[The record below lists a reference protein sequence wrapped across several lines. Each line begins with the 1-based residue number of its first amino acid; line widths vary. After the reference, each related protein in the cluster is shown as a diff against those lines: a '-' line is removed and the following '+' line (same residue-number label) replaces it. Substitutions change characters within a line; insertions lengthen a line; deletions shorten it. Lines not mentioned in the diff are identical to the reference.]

1 MLVIAVWSGFIFGI
15 LEGLVFNFTRQFPA
29 LYAPYKLPAE
39 VLWFSPLLNIG
50 IFSLTILLLS
60 PIVRTIAPRLRAN
73 EGLLT
78 LGIGIYLGLF
88 GVLYAPKVLNI
99 LSVAILAG
107 GLAFAMLRV
116 LRGHERTVIKQLH
129 RYLWIVP
136 ISIILLAVGVHGTK
150 TVYESQRYRNLPAA
164 PENSAN
170 VILIVMDTVRYDRF
184 LLPPEQTLTPNLDA
198 LAASGLRFTNAWP
211 TTSWTL
217 PSHASILTG
226 NYPHQHGAD
235 WPELKLDP
243 TLPTLG
249 EYFSAKGYVTG
260 AFSGNSSW
268 VTPEYLGSGFL
279 RFQVYIPTD
288 LLRRTAYGRVLNR
301 ISEWFGYHYSGLGKK
316 AQQSNAQFLAF
327 LNDYPERPFFVL
339 INYMD
344 VNQAFHHEKLNRP
357 FWEFPAPVENVI
369 TAYDDG
375 LRQLDTQIGELFQEL
390 SGRGALSNT
399 IVVITSDHGE
409 SFGASA
415 MHDHDPSGHGTSLYV
430 EQLHVPLFIIYP
442 QKIPAGSSNEALV
455 SLQQLPATLAALSGD
470 KSNPFP
476 GVALVGFP
484 ADLANS
490 RNESESEILATLN
503 YGDSNI
509 RSIFW
514 DQYQYIKNILKIGAV
529 EELFNLESDP
539 YAQSNILKEFPAIEV
554 VRKSLQALLG
564 MAE

>member
-1 MLVIAVWSGFIFGI
+1 MKRLEILVIAVWSGFIFGFI
-15 LEGLVFNFTRQFPA
+15 EGLVFNFTRRFPA

-39 VLWFSPLLNIG
+39 VLWVTPLLNIA
-50 IFSLTILLLS
+50 IFSLAILLLS
-60 PIVRTIAPRLRAN
+60 PIVRTIAPRVKMN

-78 LGIGIYLGLF
+78 LGIGAFLGLCGILF
-88 GVLYAPKVLNI
+88 APKVLHI
-99 LSVAILAG
+99 FSIVFLAG
-107 GLAFAMLRV
+107 GMVIAMLRV
-116 LRGHERTVIKQLH
+116 LRGHEYMVIDRLH

-136 ISIILLAVGVHGTK
+136 VSLILLVVGVFGIK
-150 TVYESQRYRNLPAA
+150 TVYELQRYRNLPASQ
-164 PENSAN
+164 ENSAN
-170 VILIVMDTVRYDRF
+170 VILLVMDTVRFDRF
-184 LLPPEQTLTPNLDA
+184 LLPPEQSLTPNLDA

-235 WPELKLDP
+235 WPELKLEP
-243 TLPTLG
+243 TLLTLG

-279 RFQVYIPTD
+279 RFQVYIPAD

-301 ISEWFGYHYSGLGKK
+301 VSEWFGYHYSGLGKK
-316 AQQSNAQFLAF
+316 APQSNAQFLAF

-357 FWEFPAPVENVI
+357 FWESPAPVENVI

-375 LRQLDTQIGELFQEL
+375 LRQLDGQIGELFQEL
-390 SGRGALSNT
+390 SRRGTLSNT
-399 IVVITSDHGE
+399 IVVVTSDHGE

-442 QKIPAGSSNEALV
+442 EKIQAGSSNETLV
-455 SLQQLPATLAALSGD
+455 SLHQLPATLAALSGD

-476 GVALVGFP
+476 GVALAGYP
-484 ADLANS
+484 TDLANS
-490 RNESESEILATLN
+490 GGESKSEILATLN

-514 DQYQYIKNILKIGAV
+514 DQYQYIKNILKIGTV
-529 EELFNLESDP
+529 EELF
-539 YAQSNILKEFPAIEV
+539 
-554 VRKSLQALLG
+554 
-564 MAE
+564 